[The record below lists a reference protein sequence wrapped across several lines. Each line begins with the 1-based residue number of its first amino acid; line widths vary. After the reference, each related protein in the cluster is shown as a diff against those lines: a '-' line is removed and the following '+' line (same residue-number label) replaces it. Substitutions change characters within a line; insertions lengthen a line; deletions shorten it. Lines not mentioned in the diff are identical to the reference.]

1 MLLSHL
7 TQFPYGK
14 FPYGKLLEKLG
25 AKRYSV
31 MGTSYGGFV
40 AYTMAKFSA
49 MNRRWKDQ
57 LGLLERARVEKVE
70 DLMLPRN
77 AMQLKNLMRV
87 ALGKCPPYM
96 PDFFLHDYIKT
107 LYSDNLEEK
116 SELLKGLTFGKDD
129 QIHVS
134 PLQQE
139 VFIVWGEHDQIF
151 PLEKVIELQGILG
164 DKARLEVIKNTS
176 HVPQFEDPKKFNEI
190 VHKFFCEEEIT
201 SRYQGIRLKQCAPR
215 KALHKRVGVAGRRP
229 ACFHQF
235 AIACNLC
242 S

>member
-14 FPYGKLLEKLG
+14 LPYGKLLEKLG

-31 MGTSYGGFV
+31 MRTSYGGFV
-40 AYTMAKFSA
+40 AYTMAKLFGKKVEKVMERSA
-49 MNRRWKDQ
+49 R
-57 LGLLERARVEKVE
+57 LLKRARVEKVE

-77 AMQLKNLMRV
+77 AMQLRNLMRV

-139 VFIVWGEHDQIF
+139 VLIVWGEHDQIF
-151 PLEKVIELQGILG
+151 PLEKAIELQG
-164 DKARLEVIKNTS
+164 
-176 HVPQFEDPKKFNEI
+176 
-190 VHKFFCEEEIT
+190 
-201 SRYQGIRLKQCAPR
+201 
-215 KALHKRVGVAGRRP
+215 
-229 ACFHQF
+229 
-235 AIACNLC
+235 
-242 S
+242 

>member
-1 MLLSHL
+1 
-7 TQFPYGK
+7 
-14 FPYGKLLEKLG
+14 
-25 AKRYSV
+25 

-40 AYTMAKFSA
+40 AYTMAKLFGERVEKVVIVSSA

-77 AMQLKNLMRV
+77 AMQLRNLMKV

-129 QIHVS
+129 QIHVY

-139 VFIVWGEHDQIF
+139 VLIVWGEHDQIF
-151 PLEKVIELQGILG
+151 PLEKAIEILG

-176 HVPQFEDPKKFNEI
+176 HVPQFEDPKKFNWI

-242 S
+242 VLKTKC